1 MKKIGI
7 SILIVGLLTTTLSA
21 QKVRVTEQTE
31 ITKPFTTKI
40 KTGEQCYDTTVE
52 VPVSC
57 GNQDSNAIGIDTL
70 IGAGLGVILGNQ
82 IGRGN
87 GKSAAKIG
95 GGVLGAVIAN
105 NTRNARIKECKTYE
119 TITKCR
125 PKYEYQT
132 VHRTIGYNNCAY
144 VDGQKYC
151 KQTRSPIKYLHIKK
165 TITVY

>member
-7 SILIVGLLTTTLSA
+7 SLLIVGVFTTILSA
-21 QKVRVTEQTE
+21 QQVKVTEQTE
-31 ITKPFTTKI
+31 ITKPFTNKI

-57 GNQDSNAIGIDTL
+57 GNQDTNSIGIDTL
-70 IGAGLGVILGNQ
+70 LGAGLGVILGHQ

-87 GKSAAKIG
+87 GKVAAKIG

-105 NTRNARIKECKTYE
+105 KTRDQRNKECNTYE
-119 TITKCR
+119 TVTKCR
-125 PKYEYQT
+125 PTYEYQT
-132 VHRTIGYNNCAY
+132 SYKTVGYNNCAY
-144 VDGQKYC
+144 IDSQKYC
-151 KQTRSPIKYLHIKK
+151 KQTKNPIEYLNIKK